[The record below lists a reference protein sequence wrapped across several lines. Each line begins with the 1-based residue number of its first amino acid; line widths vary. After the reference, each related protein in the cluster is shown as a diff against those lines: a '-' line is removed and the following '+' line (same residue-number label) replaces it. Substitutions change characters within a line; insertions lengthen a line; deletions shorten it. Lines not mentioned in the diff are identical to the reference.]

1 MCTEVFQ
8 FHVSSTS
15 EPLYLHLQQPTP
27 LYLHLQKLMSL
38 LNTVRTPHTR
48 TREITKK
55 PFGLSIPLPGSDYNF
70 TKETALA
77 KKSSPLHQWLCQC
90 LLIPE
95 KVVMEISMG

>member
-8 FHVSSTS
+8 FDVSSTS
-15 EPLYLHLQQPTP
+15 ETLYLHLQQPMP
-27 LYLHLQKLMSL
+27 LYLHLQKP
-38 LNTVRTPHTR
+38 T
-48 TREITKK
+48 
-55 PFGLSIPLPGSDYNF
+55 